1 MLKKFEEELQT
12 YKDCKEFYE
21 FYTKRYEDLLKY
33 YEKRTAKNDEMYVK
47 KQVFIEWKYEYVTAK
62 KLIDAIQRVYMR
74 KFMR

>member
-1 MLKKFEEELQT
+1 
-12 YKDCKEFYE
+12 
-21 FYTKRYEDLLKY
+21 
-33 YEKRTAKNDEMYVK
+33 MYIK